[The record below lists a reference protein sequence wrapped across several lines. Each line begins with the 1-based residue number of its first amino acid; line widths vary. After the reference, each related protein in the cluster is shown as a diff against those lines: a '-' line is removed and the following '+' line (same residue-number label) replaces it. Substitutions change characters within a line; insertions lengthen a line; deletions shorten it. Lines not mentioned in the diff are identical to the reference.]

1 MWTAAGFCGRNRRG
15 TFVTGPQPPFVE
27 KTALIY
33 GAAKGIGRAV
43 ALEFARRGARVA
55 IADIDKAG
63 AEATAADIV
72 ASGGK
77 AAALRCDVMSD
88 LSVREA
94 AVAAEIAL
102 GDIDIVMNN
111 VGGILHG
118 NPEDIPLGE
127 WERILNLNLLSAVR
141 SNAVFLP
148 KMIARGSGFIVNTAS
163 FAGLYPFATTRMP
176 YVAAKAAIVALSES
190 MAVYLHPKGIRVSCL
205 CPGPVMTGVL
215 EGMKTW
221 SANVVMRGPGSN
233 LKIKSVEEVA
243 AILADGMRDGRIII
257 PTHEEVW
264 ETLRRHAANPDDFIA
279 EKIEEIARGNYGRPQ
294 FKPAEPIQ
302 E

>member
-1 MWTAAGFCGRNRRG
+1 MQTAR
-15 TFVTGPQPPFVE
+15 QPPFDGR
-27 KTALIY
+27 TALIY

-43 ALEFARRGARVA
+43 ALEFACRGAQVA
-55 IADIDKAG
+55 IADIDRTG
-63 AEATAADIV
+63 ADETAAAII

-77 AAALRCDVMSD
+77 AVGLRCDVTSD

-102 GDIDIVMNN
+102 GEIDIVMNN

-118 NPEDIPLGE
+118 NPEDIPIGE
-127 WERILNLNLLSAVR
+127 WERILSLNLMSAVR

-148 KMIARGSGFIVNTAS
+148 KMIARGSGHIVNTAS

-176 YVAAKAAIVALSES
+176 YVAAKAAVVALSES
-190 MAVYLHPKGIRVSCL
+190 LAVYLHPKGIRVSCL

-221 SANVVMRGPGSN
+221 TANVVMRGPGAG
-233 LKIKSVEEVA
+233 LKIKTVEDVA
-243 AILADGMRDGRIII
+243 VVLADGMRDGRVLI
-257 PTHEEVW
+257 PTHEEAW
-264 ETLRRHAANPDDFIA
+264 DTLQRHARDPDAFIA
-279 EKIEEIARGNYGRPQ
+279 EKIDEFARGDYGRPSL
-294 FKPAEPIQ
+294 PVSSN
-302 E
+302 

>member
-1 MWTAAGFCGRNRRG
+1 MPTA
-15 TFVTGPQPPFVE
+15 PQPPFDGR
-27 KTALIY
+27 TALIY
-33 GAAKGIGRAV
+33 GAAKGIGRAA
-43 ALEFARRGARVA
+43 ALEFACRGARVA

-63 AEATAADIV
+63 ADETAAAIV

-77 AAALRCDVMSD
+77 AVGLRCDVTSD

-94 AVAAEIAL
+94 AVAAEVAL

-118 NPEDIPLGE
+118 NPEDIPVGE
-127 WERILNLNLLSAVR
+127 WERILSLNLLSAVR

-148 KMIARGSGFIVNTAS
+148 RMIARGSGHIVNTAS

-176 YVAAKAAIVALSES
+176 YVAAKAAVVALSES
-190 MAVYLHPKGIRVSCL
+190 LAVYLHPKGIRVSCL

-221 SANVVMRGPGSN
+221 SANVVMRGPGAG
-233 LKIKSVEEVA
+233 LKIKTVEEVA
-243 AILADGMRDGRIII
+243 TILADGMRDGRVLI
-257 PTHEEVW
+257 PTHEEAW
-264 ETLRRHAANPDDFIA
+264 DTLQRHARDPDAFIA
-279 EKIEEIARGNYGRPQ
+279 EKIEEVARGDYGRPQ
-294 FKPAEPIQ
+294 LPASSS
-302 E
+302 